1 MLKPRFYPLLEQ
13 SIEDGVR
20 RGYSRIHK
28 HNETPT
34 EEEIVQSIINCVMGE
49 LHENFIFENQDD

>member
-1 MLKPRFYPLLEQ
+1 MLKPRFYPLLER

-34 EEEIVQSIINCVMGE
+34 QEEIVQSIINCVMGE
-49 LHENFIFENQDD
+49 LHENFTFENQDD